1 MFREA
6 NVGGIVFYKHRLNFF
21 SFYTIQLLVMVRES
35 TYVTMVTDNRLL
47 RIILVLVVLIF
58 LFMRQDTSNAYA
70 PRQVGPGASNVS
82 KSNKYKLIL
91 QKHGIPEDYFERNLI
106 KDNHLV
112 DALSPLLTTN
122 SEVIEEAQRIQ
133 MVMFR
138 ALIGKFKYAMLF
150 GFAAFENKGDPA
162 ISVGELNIIK
172 NLGIQLAFY
181 CETGHCDEND
191 VLERARNISGK
202 YNTNEVVILMQGGGT
217 VLAYRQEDYVRKLVL
232 ETFPNHETV
241 LFPQIIWHILDQEET
256 RKYQRAY
263 KQHKHLTML
272 FRDRPSYNLG
282 RKLFAGVKCYVMPDI
297 AFHIG
302 AVERF
307 ISPTHDIMWVH
318 RNDTESP
325 LPKYTIPTQT
335 YGYDVI
341 AEDWLKW
348 WTPRGRSKLETSVL
362 MAANGMMFL
371 QRGRVVVTDRLHGH
385 ILSVL
390 CGIPHVV
397 IDPVNKKTSSYMRS
411 WTGGIDNILIAN
423 SSDDALNKAIELLR
437 KLDDMIPKKLL

>member
-21 SFYTIQLLVMVRES
+21 SFYTIQLLVMARES
-35 TYVTMVTDNRLL
+35 TYVTMVTGNRLL
-47 RIILVLVVLIF
+47 DITLVLVVLIF

-82 KSNKYKLIL
+82 KSNKYKFIL
-91 QKHGIPEDYFERNLI
+91 QKHGIPEDYFERDLI

-133 MVMFR
+133 MVMFK
-138 ALIGKFKYAMLF
+138 ALIGKFKFAMLLC
-150 GFAAFENKGDPA
+150 FAAFENKGDPA

-172 NLGIQLAFY
+172 KLGIQIIFH
-181 CETGHCDEND
+181 CETGHCHENVILD
-191 VLERARNISGK
+191 KARNISGK
-202 YNTNEVVILMQGGGT
+202 FNTEDIVILMQGGGNM
-217 VLAYRQEDYVRKLVL
+217 LSYLHEDYARKLVL
-232 ETFPNHETV
+232 ETFPNHEVV
-241 LFPQIIWHILDQEET
+241 LFPQSIWHVANQEET
-256 RKYQRAY
+256 RKYQNAY
-263 KQHKHLTML
+263 SKHKHLTIL
-272 FRDRPSYNLG
+272 YRDRPSYNLG
-282 RKLFAGVKCYVMPDI
+282 RKLFPDVKCFLMPDM
-297 AFHIG
+297 AFQIG
-302 AVERF
+302 TVERF
-307 ISPTHDIMWVH
+307 LSPTHDIMWVK
-318 RNDTESP
+318 RTDIESP
-325 LPKYTIPTQT
+325 KYNIPSIM

-341 AEDWLKW
+341 AEDWLEW
-348 WTPRGRSKLETSVL
+348 WTPRGRSKLENSVL

-390 CGIPHVV
+390 CGIQHVI

-411 WTGGIDNILIAN
+411 WTGGIENILIAN